1 MLKHISYFE
10 SITFCHISGLGGG
23 LFMLTPDVEGDVM
36 AVAGFEDFAVLASSE
51 GWIDVEGDVMC
62 VVSNVGSY
70 RWVGGR
76 ALGWGKQVA

>member
-1 MLKHISYFE
+1 MFPPHSHVPCSRNSLGHFYETLNHISYFE

-51 GWIDVEGDVMC
+51 G
-62 VVSNVGSY
+62 
-70 RWVGGR
+70 
-76 ALGWGKQVA
+76 